1 MKMSILGRGQ
11 GGHEGDTRDEENSR
25 QTAEEETSQGIKGE
39 SYSRGGS
46 YYYQKLNE

>member
-1 MKMSILGRGQ
+1 MKMSILGRRQ

-25 QTAEEETSQGIKGE
+25 QTAEEETSQDIKGE